1 MHIFRRWHSQPFQG
15 VVKRK
20 KCATLTTLSVLGF
33 FWGFFLAST
42 QRIEKRKYTHL
53 CSFIWMHTDGQK
65 VKTNRKRREE
75 KKGRKA
81 KREWQKAAISCS
93 LVLREHIYFPLISN
107 ALVNFLSL
115 FIACTCDLSL
125 AACKKK
131 EKFQNGHFR
140 ESITRTVCFRVCNI
154 ATCNITWQAY
164 IKKNGYI
171 ASSCYCLVDNR
182 FIKQPVWECYFVTGK
197 VFTVGK
203 CLQ

>member
-1 MHIFRRWHSQPFQG
+1 MHIFRRWLSQPFKG
-15 VVKRK
+15 VAKRK

-33 FWGFFLAST
+33 FCPDL
-42 QRIEKRKYTHL
+42 K
-53 CSFIWMHTDGQK
+53 M
-65 VKTNRKRREE
+65 KTNRKSREE

-125 AACKKK
+125 AACRKK

-140 ESITRTVCFRVCNI
+140 ESITRTVCFVSAI
-154 ATCNITWQAY
+154 LQHAM
-164 IKKNGYI
+164 
-171 ASSCYCLVDNR
+171 LL
-182 FIKQPVWECYFVTGK
+182 GK
-197 VFTVGK
+197 HISRKIGI
-203 CLQ
+203 

>member
-1 MHIFRRWHSQPFQG
+1 MHIFRRWLSQPFQG

-20 KCATLTTLSVLGF
+20 KCATLTTLSVFCF
-33 FWGFFLAST
+33 FCPDLAST
-42 QRIEKRKYTHL
+42 QRIEKKYTHL
-53 CSFIWMHTDGQK
+53 CCFIWMHTDGQK

-115 FIACTCDLSL
+115 FIARTCDLSL
-125 AACKKK
+125 AACRKK

-140 ESITRTVCFRVCNI
+140 ESITWTVCFV
-154 ATCNITWQAY
+154 
-164 IKKNGYI
+164 
-171 ASSCYCLVDNR
+171 SSVYQE
-182 FIKQPVWECYFVTGK
+182 K
-197 VFTVGK
+197 
-203 CLQ
+203 

>member
-1 MHIFRRWHSQPFQG
+1 MHIFRRWLSQPFKG

-20 KCATLTTLSVLGF
+20 KCATLTTLSVF
-33 FWGFFLAST
+33 GFFLPWPGIYSKN
-42 QRIEKRKYTHL
+42 RKKKYTHL

-65 VKTNRKRREE
+65 VKTHRKSREE

-125 AACKKK
+125 AASRKK

-140 ESITRTVCFRVCNI
+140 ESITRTVCFVSAI
-154 ATCNITWQAY
+154 LQHAM
-164 IKKNGYI
+164 
-171 ASSCYCLVDNR
+171 LL
-182 FIKQPVWECYFVTGK
+182 GK
-197 VFTVGK
+197 HISRKIGI
-203 CLQ
+203 